1 MTDDEI
7 RRGCPVCQGE
17 DVTAATIPNLQQCR
31 ACGFV
36 FFPVQNAAALLDLY
50 DEDYFSG
57 AEYPDY
63 LGQQPALRRS
73 MRRHLRQMGTVHR
86 LGGSLLE
93 VGSAYGFFL
102 DEARAHFDCLVGIDI
117 CESPTRYARERLRLD
132 VRLGDVVTHD
142 FAQQR
147 FDAICLWDTIE
158 HVADPRAVIERCVR
172 LLSADGALFLTT
184 GDIGSLNARLR
195 GSSWRQI
202 HPPSHVSYFSRATMM
217 RLLEAA
223 GLSVVRI
230 ETAAYFHTVYN
241 VLASIRLR
249 GGPSGRMADTALRVV
264 GTTVSSRV
272 GFWLNLGD
280 IMFVAAKRS
289 T

>member
-1 MTDDEI
+1 MTDNEI
-7 RRGCPVCQGE
+7 RRGCPLCLNE

-57 AEYPDY
+57 PEYPDY

-102 DEARAHFDCLVGIDI
+102 DEARAHFDRCSDRHLRIADDI
-117 CESPTRYARERLRLD
+117 SREWLRLD

-142 FAQQR
+142 FAEQR

-158 HVADPRAVIERCVR
+158 HVADPRAVVERCVR

-184 GDIGSLNARLR
+184 GDIGLLNARLR
-195 GSSWRQI
+195 GRSWRQI
-202 HPPSHVSYFSRATMM
+202 DPPTHVSYFSLGHHDAPPGGSGTVGRA
-217 RLLEAA
+217 
-223 GLSVVRI
+223 
-230 ETAAYFHTVYN
+230 
-241 VLASIRLR
+241 
-249 GGPSGRMADTALRVV
+249 D
-264 GTTVSSRV
+264 
-272 GFWLNLGD
+272 
-280 IMFVAAKRS
+280 
-289 T
+289 